1 MLTDVLNKLYERDL
15 AKLKAEIELYS
26 NEAVIWKTS
35 GEITSSA
42 GNLTLHLIGN
52 LKHFIGATLGN
63 SGYVR
68 NRDLEFSDTK
78 VPREVLLTGI
88 DETVEVV
95 TSTLANLTDEDLVRI
110 YPIEVFGE
118 PLTTEFFLVHLAGHL
133 NWHLGQINYHR
144 RLLANN
150 GSTSIS

>member
-1 MLTDVLNKLYERDL
+1 MLTEVLAKLFERDL
-15 AKLKAEIELYS
+15 GKLKAEIEQYT
-26 NEAVIWKTS
+26 NESDLWKTE
-35 GEITSSA
+35 GEITNSA

-63 SGYVR
+63 SGYIR
-68 NRDLEFSDTK
+68 NRDLEFSESYA
-78 VPREVLLTGI
+78 PRQALLVGI
-88 DETVEVV
+88 DETIEVV
-95 TSTLANLTDEDLVRI
+95 KATLSKLSDEELTKT

-144 RLLANN
+144 RLLSN
-150 GSTSIS
+150 

>member
-1 MLTDVLNKLYERDL
+1 MLTEVLAKLFERDL
-15 AKLKAEIELYS
+15 AKLKSEIDQYH
-26 NEAVIWKTS
+26 NESDLWKTS
-35 GEITSSA
+35 GEITNSA

-68 NRDLEFSDTK
+68 HRDLEFSDSG
-78 VPREVLLTGI
+78 VERVSLLIGI
-88 DETVEVV
+88 DETAAVV
-95 TSTLANLTDEDLVRI
+95 ASTLSKLSEADLEKN

-118 PLTTEFFLVHLAGHL
+118 PLTIEFFLVHLAGHL

-144 RLLANN
+144 RLLAN
-150 GSTSIS
+150 

>member
-1 MLTDVLNKLYERDL
+1 MLTDVLAKLFERDL
-15 AKLKAEIELYS
+15 AKLK
-26 NEAVIWKTS
+26 
-35 GEITSSA
+35 A

-68 NRDLEFSDTK
+68 HRDLEFSDSG
-78 VPREVLLTGI
+78 VPRQSLMTGI
-88 DETVEVV
+88 DETTAVV
-95 TSTLANLTDEDLVRI
+95 ASTLSRLSEADLEKI

-144 RLLANN
+144 RLLAN
-150 GSTSIS
+150 